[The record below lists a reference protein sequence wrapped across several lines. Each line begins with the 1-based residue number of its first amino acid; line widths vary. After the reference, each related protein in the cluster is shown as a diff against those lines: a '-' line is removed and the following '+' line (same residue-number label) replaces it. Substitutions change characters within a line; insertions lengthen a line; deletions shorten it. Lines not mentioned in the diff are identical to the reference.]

1 MRVRILYAPPQTGYV
16 CGSVIET
23 ADDEA
28 AALIGSDLAEE
39 TDAEVTHDA
48 PPVFYMAK
56 PETAAPE
63 PSKRT
68 GDGAGQDDG
77 KGKPV
82 VDVSAL
88 ESAAKKAADTLSKL
102 KAAHA
107 KETGRVADAL
117 AIKVAAAEKKLA
129 DANAAVV
136 AAKGE

>member
-28 AALIGSDLAEE
+28 AALTGSDLAEE

-48 PPVFYMAK
+48 PPVFYTAK
-56 PETAAPE
+56 PETAASAPAKKVDVSGLGL
-63 PSKRT
+63 PR
-68 GDGAGQDDG
+68 
-77 KGKPV
+77 

-88 ESAAKKAADTLSKL
+88 EAAAKKAADTLSKL

-107 KETGRVADAL
+107 KATGRAADAL
-117 AIKVAAAEKKLA
+117 AIKVAAAEKALEK
-129 DANAAVV
+129 ANAAVA